1 MGCCGSKAQ
10 VNSIE
15 VEVSTQNDKLDKLVD
30 KINRLEETNQKLLA
44 ETKAANDE
52 LRGLIGTPWAEQLR
66 RERILLEQVLH
77 RRWPLGA
84 DQLKLEPVVYKS
96 SSATRDAGIPSDINV
111 QLPGAIDPA
120 AGRLPQPVPLGYVE
134 QSKGYY

>member
-1 MGCCGSKAQ
+1 MGACCSSPK
-10 VNSIE
+10 VDNMTE
-15 VEVSTQNDKLDKLVD
+15 EVSLQNDKLDKVLD
-30 KINRLEETNQKLLA
+30 KVVRLEETNMKLLA
-44 ETKAANDE
+44 ESKAANDE
-52 LRGLIGTPWAEQLR
+52 LRKMLGTPWAEQLR

-77 RRWPLGA
+77 RRWPLSA

-111 QLPGAIDPA
+111 QLPGSIDPA
-120 AGRLPQPVPLGYVE
+120 AGLPQPVPLGYVE

>member
-1 MGCCGSKAQ
+1 MGCCGSTPKID
-10 VNSIE
+10 NINEE
-15 VEVSTQNDKLDKLVD
+15 VALQNDKLDKLVD
-30 KINRLEETNQKLLA
+30 KVVRLEETNMKLLA
-44 ETKAANDE
+44 ESKAANEE
-52 LRGLIGTPWAEQLR
+52 LRNLLGTPWAEQLR

-111 QLPGAIDPA
+111 QLPGSIDPA
-120 AGRLPQPVPLGYVE
+120 AGLPQPVPLGYVE